1 MTGDPEELSVIVKLE
16 YCWEYD
22 DPVNCIPH
30 QDFLQLVQTATIY
43 LNDFHYFVDLK
54 D

>member
-22 DPVNCIPH
+22 DPVDCLPH
-30 QDFLQLVQTATIY
+30 QHALQHMQASKFY
-43 LNDFHYFVDLK
+43 LNDFQHFADLK